1 MKQKL
6 IDFLNVFIDLQ
17 KALVMLLLI
26 VIGIV
31 FRIYNL
37 VNGTELVDLLKNTV
51 IAFFAVQATQHIV
64 ATVNTYYNSKNT
76 ANAAPEDDTVVST
89 DPSTPPPPPGVK
101 L

>member
-1 MKQKL
+1 MRQKL

-26 VIGIV
+26 AIGIV

-64 ATVNTYYNSKNT
+64 ATVNTYYNNKN
-76 ANAAPEDDTVVST
+76 APDDPT

>member
-1 MKQKL
+1 MKQKI

-26 VIGIV
+26 AIGIV
-31 FRIYNL
+31 FRVHDL
-37 VNGTELVDLLKNTV
+37 VNGQEFVDLLKNTV

-64 ATVNTYYNSKNT
+64 ATVNTYYNNK
-76 ANAAPEDDTVVST
+76 NAAGAAAGDEEVIVDQAPKL
-89 DPSTPPPPPGVK
+89 TPDGVK

>member
-17 KALVMLLLI
+17 KALIMLLLI
-26 VIGIV
+26 AIGIT
-31 FRIYNL
+31 FRILNL
-37 VNGTELVDLLKNTV
+37 VNGSEFVDLLKNTV

-64 ATVNTYYNSKNT
+64 ASVNAYYVNKS
-76 ANAAPEDDTVVST
+76 ASSDDTTVSGP
-89 DPSTPPPPPGVK
+89 DPVPPPGVK

>member
-6 IDFLNVFIDLQ
+6 IDFLNIFIDLQ

-31 FRIYNL
+31 FRIYGL

-64 ATVNTYYNSKNT
+64 ATVNTYYNNKN
-76 ANAAPEDDTVVST
+76 APEDPTG
-89 DPSTPPPPPGVK
+89 PSMPTPPLPPGVK

>member
-17 KALVMLLLI
+17 KALIMLLL
-26 VIGIV
+26 VGIGIV
-31 FRIYNL
+31 FRVHDLIS
-37 VNGTELVDLLKNTV
+37 GSDFVDLLKNTV
-51 IAFFAVQATQHIV
+51 IAFFAVHATQHIV
-64 ATVNTYYNSKNT
+64 ASVNAYYTNKN
-76 ANAAPEDDTVVST
+76 APDDDTTVVSV

>member
-26 VIGIV
+26 TIGIV

-37 VNGTELVDLLKNTV
+37 VSGQELVDLLKNTV

-64 ATVNTYYNSKNT
+64 STMDTYYKDKNGLT
-76 ANAAPEDDTVVST
+76 AVSADPE

>member
-26 VIGIV
+26 AIGIA
-31 FRIYNL
+31 FRFLNL
-37 VNGTELVDLLKNTV
+37 VNGQEFVDLLKNTV

-64 ATVNTYYNSKNT
+64 ATVNTYYNNKN
-76 ANAAPEDDTVVST
+76 APDEPE